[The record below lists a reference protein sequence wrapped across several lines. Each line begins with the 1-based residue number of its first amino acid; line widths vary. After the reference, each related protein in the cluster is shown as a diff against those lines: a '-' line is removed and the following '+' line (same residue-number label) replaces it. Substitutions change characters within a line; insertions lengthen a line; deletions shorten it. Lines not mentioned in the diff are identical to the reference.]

1 MKTALLALLAA
12 ATAFAQAGQPTCAV
26 VSSSAAK
33 MQFDAASVKHADPE
47 LTRITGRISG
57 GPGTRDSGRITA
69 ARISLANLIF
79 QAYDL
84 MADQLTGPDWM
95 RDADNYGFAIT
106 ATMPATTTKEEYCG
120 MLRNLLVSRFRLAF
134 HREQQSRPAWEL
146 ILATGGP
153 KFKKYESDS
162 AGDPAPTA
170 APGVSL
176 DERGYGVLS
185 PSAPTGLIIG
195 FSPKGMVHLTFR
207 NDMKKLAAELGNY
220 INISDGIPNGSPMP
234 RVADQ
239 SGLTGIYDFHLEFA
253 RPDATPPDDA
263 GTDVFAA
270 LQQQLG
276 LKLQKVKDVTVDVLI
291 VDHADQTPTAN

>member
-106 ATMPATTTKEEYCG
+106 AT
-120 MLRNLLVSRFRLAF
+120 
-134 HREQQSRPAWEL
+134 
-146 ILATGGP
+146 
-153 KFKKYESDS
+153 
-162 AGDPAPTA
+162 
-170 APGVSL
+170 
-176 DERGYGVLS
+176 
-185 PSAPTGLIIG
+185 
-195 FSPKGMVHLTFR
+195 
-207 NDMKKLAAELGNY
+207 
-220 INISDGIPNGSPMP
+220 
-234 RVADQ
+234 
-239 SGLTGIYDFHLEFA
+239 
-253 RPDATPPDDA
+253 
-263 GTDVFAA
+263 
-270 LQQQLG
+270 
-276 LKLQKVKDVTVDVLI
+276 
-291 VDHADQTPTAN
+291 